1 MKTYLALISLDLRL
15 ALRQKSVIFFNYLL
29 PLVFFFIF
37 AKAMHAERGAQITQV
52 IAMVT
57 VIGTLGSGLFGAGM
71 RAVMER
77 EMNILRRYKVT
88 PISPLPLLVASVLTG
103 WILFMPNI
111 LLLLALAHFM
121 YGMPWPVAFAS
132 LFIFI
137 SLGIAAFRAIGL
149 ILASIANSTQESQ
162 ILIQLTYLPM
172 LFLSGATFPTTMFPT
187 WLLIL
192 SQFIPTK
199 YLVDGVQGMLLSGKT
214 LADNLESVGALLL
227 TAAVGLFIALK
238 LFRWEKD
245 EKVRT
250 SSKFWILAAMV
261 PFLVVGAKEART
273 KTGISEA
280 KILARKVARG
290 ETYLLR
296 NARIFIG
303 DGKVIENGSVLVR
316 GGKIAGVYEGDGP
329 DPESLKAD
337 VMGAAGKTILPG
349 LIDVHVHL
357 GAMGGFPA
365 SEKDDEKDYDPH
377 KVLLHNLAAY
387 LYSGVTTVRSTG
399 DILDSVL
406 QIRSTIARGETL
418 GAEVQTCGPLF
429 TAAGGHGTEYF
440 KQVPE
445 AARDALLK
453 QFNRIPKSA
462 EEARQQVD
470 ALKTDRVDC
479 IKAILESGAASRV
492 FNRLDTNLFAAVAQE
507 AHAQGLPLAVHTG
520 DARDVTDAVQ
530 AKADSIEHGS
540 FREAI
545 PDALFEQMKTQGIFY
560 DPTLSVVEGLH
571 DFGAGKNELLK
582 RSLVQQVAS
591 AELLKGTEA
600 ALTSSDM
607 QEMRSGFA
615 KYPFSMPI
623 AIDNL
628 KRAWQ
633 HGVALVTGSDAG
645 NFLVIHGPTVQHEM
659 ALWVQAGIPPA
670 VALQAATYNA
680 ARLLKADDHIGS
692 IRVGND
698 ADLLVVDG
706 NPLEDISVTERIS
719 WVIFKGER
727 VYNRA
732 GLFAQE

>member
-37 AKAMHAERGAQITQV
+37 AIAMHADRGAQIAQV
-52 IAMVT
+52 FAMVT

-111 LLLLALAHFM
+111 LLLLGLAHFR
-121 YGMPWPVAFAS
+121 YGMPWPSTFMS
-132 LFIFI
+132 LFVFI

-149 ILASIANSTQESQ
+149 ILASIANSMQESQ

-172 LFLSGATFPTTMFPT
+172 LFLSGATFPTTGFPI
-187 WLLIL
+187 WLLIIT
-192 SQFIPTK
+192 QFIPTK

-214 LADNLESVGALLL
+214 LTDNFESVGALLL
-227 TAAVGLFIALK
+227 TAAVGIFIALK

-245 EKVRT
+245 EKIRT
-250 SSKFWILAAMV
+250 SSKLWIIAAML

-273 KTGISEA
+273 KTGITEA
-280 KILARKVARG
+280 KILARKIARG
-290 ETYLLR
+290 ETYLIR
-296 NARIFIG
+296 NARIFVG

-316 GGKIAGVYEGDGP
+316 GGKIAAIYEGQGP
-329 DPESLKAD
+329 DPSSLKAD
-337 VMGAAGKTILPG
+337 VMEAAGKTILPG

-357 GAMGGFPA
+357 GALGGFPSDA
-365 SEKDDEKDYDPH
+365 KDYDPH
-377 KVLLHNLAAY
+377 KVLLHNLEAY

-399 DILDSVL
+399 DILAGVAP
-406 QIRSTIARGETL
+406 IRSTIASGETL

-440 KQVPE
+440 KQLPE

-470 ALKTDRVDC
+470 ELKTDQVDC

-492 FNRLDTNLFAAVAQE
+492 FNRLDTSLFAAVAQE
-507 AHAQGLPLAVHTG
+507 AHAQSLPLAVHTG
-520 DARDVTDAVQ
+520 EARDVADAVQ

-545 PDALFEQMKTQGIFY
+545 PDALFEQMKTQGTFY
-560 DPTLSVVEGLH
+560 DPTLSVVEGIH
-571 DFGAGKNELLK
+571 DFGAGKDDLLK

-591 AELLKGTEA
+591 ADLLKGTEA
-600 ALTSSDM
+600 ALTSKDM
-607 QEMRSGFA
+607 EAMRGSYA
-615 KYPFSMPI
+615 KFPMSLTI
-623 AIDNL
+623 ATDNL

-633 HGVALVTGSDAG
+633 HGVTLVTGSDAG
-645 NFLVIHGPTVQHEM
+645 NYLVLHGPTVQHEM
-659 ALWVQAGIPPA
+659 ALWVKAGIPPA

-680 ARLLKADDHIGS
+680 ARLLKADNHIGS

-732 GLFAQE
+732 GLFNQE